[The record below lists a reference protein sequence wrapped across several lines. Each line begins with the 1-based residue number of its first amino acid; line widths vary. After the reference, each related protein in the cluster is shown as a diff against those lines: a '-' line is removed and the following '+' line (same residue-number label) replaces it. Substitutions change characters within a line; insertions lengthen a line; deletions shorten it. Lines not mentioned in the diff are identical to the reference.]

1 MYDQRSET
9 SSQRET
15 GKRELFLEVGQRL
28 FSRYGYKD
36 VNIEDITS
44 EAGVGTGSFYTYFS
58 SKEAFYEQILDK
70 LESQGVRSVDRL
82 IAGFK
87 SPVNKMKALYR
98 FTTLGIKNNPILLGI
113 LTGDK
118 KYIYPGQQN
127 RITGRSML
135 RKHVEKVIASILQE
149 GSRKGVLQVRRYKNP
164 RRMVLAIY
172 DAVLMNVDREGAED
186 LMNDILHLLER
197 ALKRRVRL
205 PGSGTLRDRRKI
217 SRTSNQ

>member
-1 MYDQRSET
+1 MGAD
-9 SSQRET
+9 
-15 GKRELFLEVGQRL
+15 KRQLFLKVGEQL

-36 VNIEDITS
+36 VNIEDITK

-58 SKEAFYEQILDK
+58 SKESFYEQILDN
-70 LESQGVRSVDRL
+70 LESQGIHAVDRL
-82 IAGFK
+82 VGGFR

-98 FTTLGIKNNPILLGI
+98 FTTLGVKNNPILLGI
-113 LTGDK
+113 LTGNK

-127 RITGRSML
+127 RLSGKNSL
-135 RKHVEKVIASILQE
+135 RAHVEKVISEIIRE
-149 GSRKGVLQVRRYKNP
+149 GSRKGVFRVRRYKNP

-172 DAVLMNVDREGAED
+172 DAILMNLDSDRAED
-186 LMNDILHLLER
+186 LMNDILRLLER

-217 SRTSNQ
+217 AKTKDE

>member
-1 MYDQRSET
+1 MGAD
-9 SSQRET
+9 
-15 GKRELFLEVGQRL
+15 KRRLFLKVGEEL

-36 VNIEDITS
+36 VNIEDITK

-58 SKEAFYEQILDK
+58 SKEAFYEQILDN
-70 LESQGVRSVDRL
+70 LENQGIRSVDRL
-82 IAGFK
+82 VAGFR

-98 FTTLGIKNNPILLGI
+98 FTTLGVKNNPILLGI
-113 LTGDK
+113 LTGNK
-118 KYIYPGQQN
+118 KYIYPGQQD
-127 RITGRSML
+127 RLSGKSSL
-135 RKHVEKVIASILQE
+135 RAHVEKVISEIIRE
-149 GSRKGVLQVRRYKNP
+149 GARKGVFRVRQYKNP

-172 DAVLMNVDREGAED
+172 DAILMNLDSDGAED

-217 SRTSNQ
+217 AKAKNE

>member
-1 MYDQRSET
+1 MGSN
-9 SSQRET
+9 
-15 GKRELFLEVGQRL
+15 KRDLFLKVGERL

-36 VNIEDITS
+36 VNIEDITK

-58 SKEAFYEQILDK
+58 SKEGFYEQILDN
-70 LESQGVRSVDRL
+70 LESQGIRSVDRL
-82 IAGFK
+82 VGGFK

-127 RITGRSML
+127 RLAGKSLLRS
-135 RKHVEKVIASILQE
+135 HVEKVISQIIRE
-149 GSRKGVLQVRRYKNP
+149 GSRKGVFRVRQYKNP

-172 DAVLMNVDREGAED
+172 DAILMNLDSVRAED
-186 LMNDILHLLER
+186 LMNDILRLLER
-197 ALKRRVRL
+197 GLKRRVRL
-205 PGSGTLRDRRKI
+205 PGSGTLRDRRKVRR
-217 SRTSNQ
+217 SEE

>member
-1 MYDQRSET
+1 MGAD
-9 SSQRET
+9 
-15 GKRELFLEVGQRL
+15 KRRLLLKVGEEL

-36 VNIEDITS
+36 VNIEDITK

-58 SKEAFYEQILDK
+58 SKEAFYEQILDN
-70 LESQGVRSVDRL
+70 LENQGIRSVDRL
-82 IAGFK
+82 VAGFR

-98 FTTLGIKNNPILLGI
+98 FTTLGVKNNPILLGI
-113 LTGDK
+113 LTGNK
-118 KYIYPGQQN
+118 KYIYPGQQD
-127 RITGRSML
+127 RLSGKSSL
-135 RKHVEKVIASILQE
+135 RAHVEKVISEIIRE
-149 GSRKGVLQVRRYKNP
+149 GARKGVFRVRQYKNP

-172 DAVLMNVDREGAED
+172 DAILMNLDSDRAED

-217 SRTSNQ
+217 AKAKNE

>member
-1 MYDQRSET
+1 M
-9 SSQRET
+9 
-15 GKRELFLEVGQRL
+15 GANKRELFLKVGERL
-28 FSRYGYKD
+28 FSRYGYRD
-36 VNIEDITS
+36 VCIEDITN

-58 SKEAFYEQILDK
+58 GKEAFYEQILDN
-70 LESQGVRSVDRL
+70 LERKGIRSVDRL
-82 IAGFK
+82 VAGFT
-87 SPVNKMKALYR
+87 SPVNKLKALYR

-127 RITGRSML
+127 RAGGKSML
-135 RKHVEKVIASILQE
+135 RAHVERVISRVLQE
-149 GSRKGVLQVRRYKNP
+149 GNRKGVFRTRPYKNP

-172 DAVLMNVDREGAED
+172 DAILMNLDSSGAEN
-186 LMNDILHLLER
+186 LMNDILRLLER

-217 SRTSNQ
+217 SRVENE

>member
-1 MYDQRSET
+1 MG
-9 SSQRET
+9 T
-15 GKRELFLEVGQRL
+15 GKRDLFLKIGERL

-36 VNIEDITS
+36 VNIEDITK
-44 EAGVGTGSFYTYFS
+44 EAGVGTGSFYTYFP
-58 SKEAFYEQILDK
+58 SKEAFYQQILDN
-70 LESQGVRSVDRL
+70 LENQGIRSVDRL
-82 IAGFK
+82 VGAFK
-87 SPVNKMKALYR
+87 SPMNKLKALYR

-127 RITGRSML
+127 RSTGTSML
-135 RKHVEKVIASILQE
+135 RSHVEKVITKILQE
-149 GSRKGVLQVRRYKNP
+149 GSRKGVLRVRHYKNP
-164 RRMVLAIY
+164 QRMVLAIY
-172 DAVLMNVDREGAED
+172 DAILMNLHSAGAEN

-217 SRTSNQ
+217 ARAQDK

>member
-1 MYDQRSET
+1 MGAD
-9 SSQRET
+9 
-15 GKRELFLEVGQRL
+15 KRRLFLKVGEEL

-36 VNIEDITS
+36 VNIEDITK

-58 SKEAFYEQILDK
+58 SKEAFYEQILDN
-70 LESQGVRSVDRL
+70 LENQGIRSVDRL
-82 IAGFK
+82 VAGFR

-98 FTTLGIKNNPILLGI
+98 FTTLGVKNNPILLGI
-113 LTGDK
+113 LTGNK
-118 KYIYPGQQN
+118 KYIYPGQQD
-127 RITGRSML
+127 RLSGKSSL
-135 RKHVEKVIASILQE
+135 RAHVEKVISEIIRE
-149 GSRKGVLQVRRYKNP
+149 GARKGVFRVRQYKNP

-172 DAVLMNVDREGAED
+172 DAILMNLDSDRAED

-217 SRTSNQ
+217 AKAKNE